1 VLTLGCQVS
10 SLCGFNMGVIF
21 DSTKYKMR
29 YLCFA
34 RAKEKKDQIS
44 RSIERQA
51 TQKEQFLRLC
61 VIYDAAQGRFEL
73 IYVVLCRRM
82 DERWKRG
89 KMGESSVQAPLC
101 LRRLIIARA
110 VSPTTI
116 PAMMDSHGKPGIP
129 GSATG
134 VVIAVEDDA

>member
-1 VLTLGCQVS
+1 LFRKSEG
-10 SLCGFNMGVIF
+10 
-21 DSTKYKMR
+21 
-29 YLCFA
+29 
-34 RAKEKKDQIS
+34 KE
-44 RSIERQA
+44 RSNLKVNRTAA
-51 TQKEQFLRLC
+51 TQKEQSLRLC
-61 VIYDAAQGRFEL
+61 VIYDATQGRFEL

-89 KMGESSVQAPLC
+89 KMGKSSVQAPLR
-101 LRRLIIARA
+101 LRRRITARA

-134 VVIAVEDDA
+134 VMTLVEDVD